1 MKLIA
6 AFVFIMMSLTVSAV
20 ENATI
25 WSKYTL
31 TFSSDKNYENPVYD
45 VNVFN
50 ITFTSP
56 LGIRKT
62 VNGFWN
68 GGMSWEV
75 RFLPDETGTW
85 SWTSLCSDKE
95 NKGLNG
101 QTGTF
106 ICNKSKDH
114 TPVFPNGDLV
124 HPKGKYHLSFN
135 DGTPFFWTACTAWNG
150 ALKSTS
156 EDWDYYL
163 GQRKAN
169 NYNVIQL
176 VTTQWRGCD
185 KNAEGLVAFESG
197 GSGNIKVNPE
207 FFKRMDDRIDR
218 VNAHGLLAAPVLL
231 WALPSGKGKEL
242 NPGYYL
248 PVDEAVL
255 LAKYIVARYQG
266 NMVIW
271 MLGGDGR
278 FLGDLESRWKEI
290 GRKVFSG
297 IDHAPVT
304 LHPQGSSWIGDLY
317 APEEWYD
324 LMGYQSSHSNG
335 ASVVNWI
342 NKGPMSQMW
351 PRLKPMPYINLEPNY
366 EEINNKITGTDVRNA
381 SYWSIFATPIAGIT
395 YGANGIWPWVNDG
408 EAILNHGNQA
418 KLTGWKK
425 SIDFPGSL
433 QIGYLSEFIQQFEW
447 WKFFPANE
455 ILAEQPGEKVYNQ
468 WISVVKTADNS
479 RVLAY
484 IPCRAT
490 IKLFNPGQ
498 KVYTVQWFDPVSN
511 RTTRVIEKVKDSIIT
526 INQNIDHDMVLILKA
541 KKR

>member
-1 MKLIA
+1 MRLFA
-6 AFVFIMMSLTVSAV
+6 AFIFILMGLAV
-20 ENATI
+20 TAAENATT

-31 TFSSDKNYENPVYD
+31 TFNSGKNYQNPVYD
-45 VNVFN
+45 VIVFN
-50 ITFTSP
+50 ATFISP
-56 LGIRKT
+56 SGIRKT

-68 GGMSWEV
+68 GGISWEV
-75 RFLPDETGTW
+75 RFLPDEPGEW
-85 SWTSLCSDKE
+85 SWTSFCSDKE
-95 NKGLNG
+95 NKGLDG
-101 QTGTF
+101 QSGTF
-106 ICNKSKDH
+106 LCIKSKDNAFAFPHGGVFH
-114 TPVFPNGDLV
+114 T
-124 HPKGKYHLSFN
+124 KGKYYLSYS

-150 ALKSTS
+150 GLKSTT
-156 EDWDYYL
+156 EDWEYYL
-163 GQRKAN
+163 RQRKSN

-176 VTTQWRGCD
+176 ATTQWRGCD
-185 KNAEGLVAFESG
+185 KNAEGQVAFE
-197 GSGNIKVNPE
+197 GSGKITVNPE

-218 VNAHGLLAAPVLL
+218 INANGLLAAPVLL
-231 WALPSGKGKEL
+231 WALPTGQGREL

-248 PVDEAVL
+248 PVDDAAL

-278 FLGDLESRWKEI
+278 FLGDLETRWKEI
-290 GRKVFSG
+290 GRQVFAG
-297 IDHAPVT
+297 IEHAPVT

-324 LMGYQSSHSNG
+324 LMGYQSSHNNG
-335 ASVVNWI
+335 AAVVNWI

-351 PRLKPMPYINLEPNY
+351 PKLKPMPYINLEPNY
-366 EEINNKITGTDVRNA
+366 EEINNKITATDVRNA
-381 SYWSIFATPIAGIT
+381 SYWSIFATPVAGIT

-408 EAILNHGNQA
+408 EKILNHGNQA

-433 QIGYLSEFIQQFEW
+433 QIGYLSGFIQQFEW

-479 RVLAY
+479 QVLAY
-484 IPCRAT
+484 IPCRET

-498 KVYTVQWFDPVSN
+498 MVYIVHWFDPISN
-511 RTTRVIEKVKDSIIT
+511 MTTKDVKKVKGSLISID
-526 INQNIDHDMVLILKA
+526 QNTGHDMVLILKA
-541 KKR
+541 KTR